1 MPSVK
6 VNEESFALVKKLLDA
21 GLNRNQVGKIVDMS
35 GCTIQNIEQSVDLE
49 DYREIVRRQ
58 FERKAQYDNAKN
70 VLKPVANGKNSYT
83 VTMVINVD
91 QEHESLVAPLTA
103 LINNMFYPD
112 NVAVEAQRSDS
123 RQ

>member
-1 MPSVK
+1 MPGIK
-6 VNEESFALVKKLLDA
+6 VTDESFALVKKLLEA

-35 GCTIQNIEQSVDLE
+35 ACTIQNIEQSVDIE

-58 FERKAQYDNAKN
+58 FERKAQYDNAKQGS
-70 VLKPVANGKNSYT
+70 KPVTNGKNSYT

-91 QEHESLVAPLTA
+91 AEHESLVAPLTA

-112 NVAVEAQRSDS
+112 NVAVEARRSGN
-123 RQ
+123 